1 MKYLHEFIKKRKK
14 LVLIMTYGYTI
25 FNGCFRFPVLVTKT
39 HIDLLLI
46 SIMFEYIIIAYIFT
60 ILLKNK
66 TLIIFLS
73 TLFFTAIGIGC
84 GYILDYGEVTNT
96 YYFTKNHITLY
107 LTVIP
112 LFVTIE
118 YLIIPKLYASP
129 N

>member
-1 MKYLHEFIKKRKK
+1 MKYLDEFIKKRKK

-25 FNGCFRFPVLVTKT
+25 FTGCFGFPVLVTKT
-39 HIDLLLI
+39 HMDLLFI
-46 SIMFEYIIIAYIFT
+46 SIMFEYIIIAYVFS
-60 ILLKNK
+60 ILLNNK
-66 TLIIFLS
+66 TLKIFFS
-73 TLFFTAIGIGC
+73 TLFFTAIGVGC
-84 GYILDYGEVTNT
+84 SYILDYGEVTNT
-96 YYFTKNHITLY
+96 YYFTKNHIALY